1 LAVSFHDL
9 LVGGL
14 LAIAVLL
21 VLMCAIGVLVMR
33 DPYQRLHYI
42 APPTTISVS
51 LITLAVWLDEPQRQA
66 GLKMIVITIALGL
79 MNGVV
84 THASARAFRIRAK
97 GHWVSG
103 ESEEFERASDEKP
116 AE

>member
-1 LAVSFHDL
+1 V

-14 LAIAVLL
+14 LAVAVLL
-21 VLMCAIGVLVMR
+21 VFVCAIGVLVMR

-42 APPTTISVS
+42 APPTTVSVL
-51 LITLAVWLDEPQRQA
+51 LITLAVWIDEPQRQA
-66 GLKMIVITIALGL
+66 GLKMIVITILLGL

-84 THASARAFRIRAK
+84 THATARAFRIRAK
-97 GHWVSG
+97 GHWVAG
-103 ESEEFERASDEKP
+103 ESEEFEMASSEKP